1 MNHAKNRV
9 VVVGSGAGGAVL
21 GYRLVQKGYDVT
33 ILEAGRHVR
42 SEEMSDDELAAL
54 ATLYK
59 DGGLQ
64 LSTDFELYVIQGSC
78 VGGSTVINDAI
89 CLRLHGDDVLNEWA
103 ALGAPIDRQ
112 RLDVAYGRIE
122 GELKIRPLNQRVAS
136 AGGHLF
142 AQGCQALGL
151 PATWFDNN
159 RIGCLGTG
167 LCNLGCQ
174 FDRKQSML
182 ITYLPWAVAGGAELR
197 PDCRALRIRHARGRV
212 LGVECRLRT
221 GEKAFVPGD
230 YVIVSCGAISS
241 SSLLLRSKIRGNVG
255 TRLSFNAGGLMHGEF
270 AQTVNTF
277 DGISMCNYAPGHA
290 VLLETLF
297 GPPGAYSLTMP
308 GWFEEHAANMRR
320 YSHFMRV
327 GALVGTRANGR
338 VILDLLGNEA
348 IVYWMSPV
356 DLQRLKEGLKLA
368 ARVLLAA
375 GATRVVPTTFHTLE
389 IRREQDVARIDTEI
403 LQREDLSI
411 GSAHPQ
417 GGNPMS
423 DDPEIGVVDTAFR
436 VHGFDNL
443 FVCDASVFPASV
455 RVNPQLT
462 VMAMA
467 DCAADSF

>member
-1 MNHAKNRV
+1 MSHDRNRV

-21 GYRLVQKGYDVT
+21 AYRLVLKGYDVT

-42 SEEMSDDELAAL
+42 SKDMGDDELAAL

-59 DGGLQ
+59 DGGMQ
-64 LSTDFELYVIQGSC
+64 LSADFDMTIIQGSC

-89 CLRLHGDDVLNEWA
+89 CLRLHGDEVLDEWA
-103 ALGAPIDRQ
+103 ALGAPLDRR
-112 RLDVAYGRIE
+112 RLDAAYDRIE
-122 GELKIRPLNQRVAS
+122 RELRIRPLNRKVAS

-142 AQGCQALGL
+142 EQGCQALGL

-159 RIGCLGTG
+159 RVGCLGTG
-167 LCNLGCQ
+167 LCNLGCA

-182 ITYLPWAVAGGAELR
+182 ITYLPWAVAGGAVLM
-197 PDCRALRIRHARGRV
+197 PDCRALRIRHARGKA

-221 GEKAFVPGD
+221 GEQVFVPAD
-230 YVIVSCGAISS
+230 YVVVSCGAISS
-241 SSLLLRSKIRGNVG
+241 SSLLLRSKIRRNVG

-270 AQTVNTF
+270 EQQVNTF
-277 DGISMCNYAPGHA
+277 DGISMCNYAPGHG

-338 VILDLLGNEA
+338 VTLDFHGNHV

-356 DLQRLKEGLKLA
+356 DFQRIKDGLKLA
-368 ARVLLAA
+368 ARVLFAA
-375 GATRVVPTTFHTLE
+375 GATRVVPTTFHT
-389 IRREQDVARIDTEI
+389 IDIHREQDLDRIDTEI

-423 DDPEIGVVDTAFR
+423 DDPEIGAVDSSFR
-436 VHGFDNL
+436 VHGFENL

-467 DCAADSF
+467 DYAADSF